1 MDLVGG
7 ISKYEEGEMD
17 MVEVVEL
24 FQHLVNT
31 GLAWS
36 LQGHY
41 GRTAEALIEEGL
53 IHNGPVY
60 PDHEQAFMLEDD

>member
-1 MDLVGG
+1 MTLVDE
-7 ISKYEEGEMD
+7 IIRYENGD
-17 MVEVVEL
+17 MTNEEVIVF
-24 FQHLVNT
+24 FQGLVNT

-53 IHNGPVY
+53 INTGRLE
-60 PDHEQAFMLEDD
+60 HEDGHTC

>member
-1 MDLVGG
+1 MTLVDE
-7 ISKYEEGEMD
+7 IIRYENGD
-17 MVEVVEL
+17 MTDEEVIVF
-24 FQHLVNT
+24 FQGLVNT

-53 IHNGPVY
+53 INTGRLE
-60 PDHEQAFMLEDD
+60 HEDGHTC